1 MKRKIITYTLLSLFL
16 FSIIGVPI
24 SHHYCEMMQ
33 QKSISSCEICANE
46 MSNVK
51 SFCCEDEQNNYRE
64 TISTPSSNCCQN
76 EFVFNKVDDEFLLNK
91 TELNIITILEN
102 VLHIADSFQIVEPL
116 YTQQT
121 LYSDSSPPFLI
132 NPDIHISNSALLI

>member
-24 SHHYCEMMQ
+24 SLHYCEMMQ
-33 QKSISSCEICANE
+33 QKSISSCVICADE

-51 SFCCEDEQNNYRE
+51 SSCCEDEQNNYRE
-64 TISTPSSNCCQN
+64 TISAPNPNCCQN
-76 EFVFNKVDDEFLLNK
+76 EFVYNKIDDEYLLNK
-91 TELNIITILEN
+91 TELNIITVLES

-132 NPDIHISNSALLI
+132 NPDIHISNLALLI